1 MDDIIVIV
9 LTLALTIL
17 AAVNQNKKKR
27 KAAET
32 QAPEPDFW
40 KVLFPGR
47 EEEEETPPFPARD
60 SMVREEVVTRHEPA
74 AAAAAGSGPS
84 HYGGESRDPG
94 SYEQEGG
101 SVVRAGRL
109 RSQRQESPQ
118 RTTAHFRKTSPG
130 TPSKGP
136 FSGEAREDALRE
148 GNRQGFPASA
158 GSQITP
164 DEEASPAAFLDDF
177 SLRKAVI
184 YREILDPKYF

>member
-94 SYEQEGG
+94 SYEQEGDRW
-101 SVVRAGRL
+101 SEPV
-109 RSQRQESPQ
+109 
-118 RTTAHFRKTSPG
+118 
-130 TPSKGP
+130 
-136 FSGEAREDALRE
+136 D
-148 GNRQGFPASA
+148 SA
-158 GSQITP
+158 P
-164 DEEASPAAFLDDF
+164 NA
-177 SLRKAVI
+177 RKAR
-184 YREILDPKYF
+184 REPPRISGKPPRVLLQRVPFPGKPGKMPSGKETAKDSRLPQDPKSPPMRKLHPLPFWTISHFGKQ